1 MKGPL
6 YRTLA
11 ATLRDRIAA
20 GDYPPGSALP
30 TEHELCALYDV
41 SRHTARD
48 ALRLLQDAGLIERR
62 RGAGTIVIRA
72 APDGRFVQSLDGLG
86 GLLQY
91 ARNARL
97 SKMLLAPELSD
108 DPALH
113 ALGLD
118 PSARWMRITGVRR
131 ADAET
136 QPVAITTIHV
146 RSDLCPN
153 ADTLA
158 SLDGALNEW
167 IETVHGVRAIQVA
180 QVITSV
186 ALDGHSAHVL
196 GCDTG
201 APALRTVRKYMD
213 ADRAVFQASV
223 SLHPGDRFS
232 YEMVLKRAD

>member
-11 ATLRDRIAA
+11 ASLRDRIAA
-20 GDYPPGSALP
+20 GDYPAGSALP
-30 TEHELCALYDV
+30 TEHELCALYGV

-62 RGAGTIVIRA
+62 RGAGTIVLRT
-72 APDGRFVQSLDGLG
+72 APDERFVQSLDGLG

-91 ARNARL
+91 ARDARL
-97 SKMLLAPELSD
+97 SEMLLSSEPSD
-108 DPALH
+108 DPSLCVLAL
-113 ALGLD
+113 D
-118 PSARWMRITGVRR
+118 TSARWMRITGVRR
-131 ADAET
+131 ADAEA
-136 QPVAITTIHV
+136 QPVAITTIHI
-146 RSDLCPN
+146 RADLCPN

-167 IETVHGVRAIQVA
+167 IETAHGVRAVQVA
-180 QVITSV
+180 QVITAV
-186 ALDGHSAHVL
+186 ALDGHSAPIL
-196 GCDTG
+196 GCDVG
-201 APALRTVRKYMD
+201 APALRTVRKYLD
-213 ADRAVFQASV
+213 ADRSVFQASV